1 MLFVT
6 RQLGEKGWVIIQDKC
21 VATTEVVARAC
32 VRVCVCH
39 ARARSGSCSCKRAVH
54 FSMTGVVSAQEGP
67 DSQTLAFKVRKMTL
81 DLLDCLATVLRK
93 NELSRSRKHLVM
105 AT

>member
-21 VATTEVVARAC
+21 VATTEVVAC
-32 VRVCVCH
+32 VCVCVCH

>member
-6 RQLGEKGWVIIQDKC
+6 RQLGEKGWDKC
-21 VATTEVVARAC
+21 VATTGSGRAR

-39 ARARSGSCSCKRAVH
+39 AHARSESCSCKTAVH

-67 DSQTLAFKVRKMTL
+67 DSQTLAFKERKMTL

-93 NELSRSRKHLVM
+93 NELSRSRKCLVM